1 MLKTIN
7 DSVFGEITYKYSWFK
22 EDEIIFFGKLQKVK
36 IKIKAFKDE
45 EILQSQRDNYKIF
58 KWFIEHNL
66 SEIYKNLQGYCEKFY
81 KTNEKIEQIL
91 ELTSIYFARDGSWG
105 MLFESKYDVENG
117 LAIFFNNDSMIV
129 NSQDM
134 LL

>member
-7 DSVFGEITYKYSWFK
+7 DSVFGEIAYKHSWFK
-22 EDEIIFFGKLQKVK
+22 EDEVIFFGKLQKVK

-58 KWFIEHNL
+58 KWFIQQNL
-66 SEIYKNLQGYCEKFY
+66 SEIYKNLQEYCEKFY
-81 KTNEKIEQIL
+81 ETNEKIEQIL
-91 ELTSIYFARDGSWG
+91 ELTSIYFARDNLWG
-105 MLFESKYDVENG
+105 MLFESKYDAENG

>member
-7 DSVFGEITYKYSWFK
+7 DSVFGEISYKHSWFK
-22 EDEIIFFGKLQKVK
+22 EDEVVFFGKLQKVK
-36 IKIKAFKDE
+36 IKIKAFKGE

-58 KWFIEHNL
+58 KWFIQQNL
-66 SEIYKNLQGYCEKFY
+66 SGIYKNLQEYCEKFY
-81 KTNEKIEQIL
+81 ETNEKIEQIL

-117 LAIFFNNDSMIV
+117 LAILFNNDSMIV
-129 NSQDM
+129 NSQDV

>member
-58 KWFIEHNL
+58 KWFIQQNL
-66 SEIYKNLQGYCEKFY
+66 SEIYKNLQEYCEKFY

>member
-66 SEIYKNLQGYCEKFY
+66 SEIYKNLQEYCEKFY

-91 ELTSIYFARDGSWG
+91 ELMSIYFARDGSWG

>member
-1 MLKTIN
+1 MFKTIN
-7 DSVFGEITYKYSWFK
+7 DSVFGEIIYKYSWFK
-22 EDEIIFFGKLQKVK
+22 EDEVIFFGKLQKVK
-36 IKIKAFKDE
+36 IKIKAFKGE

-66 SEIYKNLQGYCEKFY
+66 SEIYKNLQEYCEKFY
-81 KTNEKIEQIL
+81 KTNENIEQIL

>member
-1 MLKTIN
+1 M
-7 DSVFGEITYKYSWFK
+7 
-22 EDEIIFFGKLQKVK
+22 
-36 IKIKAFKDE
+36 
-45 EILQSQRDNYKIF
+45 
-58 KWFIEHNL
+58 
-66 SEIYKNLQGYCEKFY
+66 SEIYKNLQEYCEKFY
-81 KTNEKIEQIL
+81 KTNENIEQIL

>member
-7 DSVFGEITYKYSWFK
+7 DSVFGEITYKHSWFK
-22 EDEIIFFGKLQKVK
+22 EDEVIFFGKLQKVK

-58 KWFIEHNL
+58 KWFIQQNL
-66 SEIYKNLQGYCEKFY
+66 SEIYKNLQEYCEKFY
-81 KTNEKIEQIL
+81 KTNENIEQIL
-91 ELTSIYFARDGSWG
+91 ELMSIYFARDGSWG

>member
-66 SEIYKNLQGYCEKFY
+66 SEIYKNLQEYCEKFY

>member
-7 DSVFGEITYKYSWFK
+7 DSVFGEIAYKYSWFK

-66 SEIYKNLQGYCEKFY
+66 SEIYKNLQEYCEKFY

>member
-1 MLKTIN
+1 MFKTIN
-7 DSVFGEITYKYSWFK
+7 DSVFGEIIYKYSWFK
-22 EDEIIFFGKLQKVK
+22 EDEVIFFGKLQKVK

-66 SEIYKNLQGYCEKFY
+66 SEIYKNLQEYCEKFY
-81 KTNEKIEQIL
+81 KTNENIEQIL